1 MADAMATNQSEIE
14 LRPYP
19 PSWVD
24 RFTDWVDRLPGPA
37 WLFYVVLGLVLYLI
51 EVVIQWSTGAWGEFH
66 SFQLIFISFIPYQL
80 ALIHY
85 LDRQADAALNQFR
98 PSLTATD
105 TEYADLRY
113 RLTTMSPLPALVAG
127 VIGIVVGILTF
138 SAIPVS
144 LLAEVTFITSAPLSV
159 LFNQIIILVV
169 NFILFVF
176 LYHTWRQLRLASII
190 YERYTQVDLF
200 RLGPLY
206 AFSTLSAY
214 TALGMLP
221 IAYSLVFIVSELF
234 RLLPINWFT
243 AIFMLIAAFTFI
255 RPLTGIHRLLAEEKE
270 RLLDES
276 GQRLKTSIAELH
288 RRVDSG
294 DIADMDNLNKVM
306 ASLEIEQAALKRIST
321 WPWQP
326 ETPRWLV
333 AALLFPL
340 LLWLLQRL
348 LQRAL
353 GS

>member
-1 MADAMATNQSEIE
+1 MADAVAASQPEIE
-14 LRPYP
+14 MRPYS

-51 EVVIQWSTGAWGEFH
+51 EVAIQWSTGAWGEFH
-66 SFQLIFISFIPYQL
+66 SFQLIFISFIPYQV

-98 PSLTATD
+98 PSLTASDTD
-105 TEYADLRY
+105 YADLRY
-113 RLTTMSPLPALVAG
+113 RLKTMPALPALLAG
-127 VIGIVVGILTF
+127 LIGIVVGVVTF

-144 LLAEVTFITSAPLSV
+144 LLVQVTYITPERLSI
-159 LFNQIIILVV
+159 LFNQIIILAV

-200 RLGPLY
+200 TLGPLY

-234 RLLPINWFT
+234 SLLPINWFT
-243 AIFMLIAAFTFI
+243 VVFTLVAVFTFI
-255 RPLTGIHRLLAEEKE
+255 RPLTGIHGLLAQEKE
-270 RLLDES
+270 RLLDEI
-276 GQRLKTSIAELH
+276 GQRLKASIAELH
-288 RRVDSG
+288 RRIDSG
-294 DIADMDNLNKVM
+294 DMTDMDNLNKTL
-306 ASLEIEQAALKRIST
+306 ASLELEHAAVKRIST

-348 LQRAL
+348 IQRVL